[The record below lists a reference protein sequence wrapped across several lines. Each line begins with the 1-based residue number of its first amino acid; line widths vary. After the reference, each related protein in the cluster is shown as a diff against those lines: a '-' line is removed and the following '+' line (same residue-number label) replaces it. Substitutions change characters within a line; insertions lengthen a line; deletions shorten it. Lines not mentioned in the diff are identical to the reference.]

1 MLSQAQRTAILEL
14 SAKGVSK
21 REIAQVLRL
30 SRPTVRKVLRENST
44 NVPEIQRA
52 EKAEPYREQILDLLI
67 SCKGNLVR
75 VHEELV
81 AGGAAL
87 SYPALTAFCRR
98 QGIGQTPAVPAGQ
111 YHFEPGVEMQHD
123 TSPHEVEVGGRKYK
137 AQTAS
142 AVLCYSRML
151 FFQINPTFQRFD
163 CKVFL
168 TDALRYMGGAPER
181 VMIDNTHVVVLR
193 GTGREMIPV
202 PEMEAFGERFGFR
215 FVAHERGDANRSA
228 RVERP
233 FSFIENNFLAGR
245 TFASWADLNQQARQ
259 WCDRVNSTYKKHIRG
274 VPRELFAVERMHLKP
289 LPAWIP
295 EVYRLHQRTVDVE
308 GYVSVNSIRYSV
320 PAAWIGHRV
329 EVRETRDKIEIEM
342 DARHIV
348 THARAVTPLSQR
360 ITLAAHRPPRG
371 EGVKRSDPHPEEKA
385 IVEAAPETALYVAAL
400 KQKSRKVVA
409 LALRQLLRLL
419 REYPR
424 EPFLAAV
431 QEAARYGLYD
441 LDRLERMILRR
452 VARDYF
458 LLLDPDTDSHAEELE
473 QLLKNLKLRRM
484 LGVYDEQLRAAEKAQ
499 ASYSEFVAGLLRAQW
514 HDRQESALEWR
525 IRRANLPERWSLE
538 SFPWSRQPG
547 VNRKQMRAFA
557 ELDFVAQHENLV
569 LVGPTGVGKTGL
581 ASGLLLKALENGH
594 RCQFIRAQDLFDEMY
609 ASLADR
615 STRRLLNRLARLDVL
630 LIDEFGYLNLKP
642 EQSNTFFK
650 LMEERYHRHSTI
662 ITTNLVYD
670 VWHNFLGNK
679 PMGRR
684 TAEPRAAL
692 LPHRDHQWPFAT
704 RSPR

>member
-1 MLSQAQRTAILEL
+1 MLSQSQRTAILEL

-21 REIAQVLRL
+21 HEIAQVLRL
-30 SRPTVRKVLRENST
+30 SRLTVRKVLRSNFT
-44 NVPEIQRA
+44 RVPEIQRA
-52 EKAEPYREQILDLLI
+52 EKAEPYRGQILELLT

-75 VHEELV
+75 VHGELV
-81 AGGAAL
+81 ASGAAL
-87 SYPALTAFCRR
+87 SYPALTGFCRR
-98 QGIGQTPAVPAGQ
+98 QGIGQTPIVPAGQ

-123 TSPHEVEVGGRKYK
+123 TSPHTVEVGGRKYK

-168 TDALRYMGGAPER
+168 TDALRYTGGVVER

-202 PEMEAFGERFGFR
+202 PEMEAFAGRFGFR
-215 FVAHERGDANRSA
+215 FVAHQIGDANRSA

-245 TFASWADLNQQARQ
+245 TFASWEALNQQARQ
-259 WCDRVNSTYKKHIRG
+259 WCDKVNSTYKKHIRA
-274 VPRELFAVERMHLKP
+274 VPRELFAVESLHLKP

-320 PAAWIGHRV
+320 PVAWIGHRV
-329 EVRETRDKIEIEM
+329 EVRETRDKLEIEM

-360 ITLAAHRPPRG
+360 VTLAAHRPPRG

-458 LLLDPDTDSHAEELE
+458 LLLDTEPDSH
-473 QLLKNLKLRRM
+473 
-484 LGVYDEQLRAAEKAQ
+484 D
-499 ASYSEFVAGLLRAQW
+499 
-514 HDRQESALEWR
+514 
-525 IRRANLPERWSLE
+525 
-538 SFPWSRQPG
+538 
-547 VNRKQMRAFA
+547 
-557 ELDFVAQHENLV
+557 
-569 LVGPTGVGKTGL
+569 
-581 ASGLLLKALENGH
+581 
-594 RCQFIRAQDLFDEMY
+594 
-609 ASLADR
+609 
-615 STRRLLNRLARLDVL
+615 
-630 LIDEFGYLNLKP
+630 
-642 EQSNTFFK
+642 
-650 LMEERYHRHSTI
+650 
-662 ITTNLVYD
+662 
-670 VWHNFLGNK
+670 
-679 PMGRR
+679 
-684 TAEPRAAL
+684 
-692 LPHRDHQWPFAT
+692 
-704 RSPR
+704 

>member
-14 SAKGVSK
+14 SAQGVSK
-21 REIAQVLRL
+21 HEIAQVLRL
-30 SRPTVRKVLRENST
+30 SRLTVRKVLRSNST

-52 EKAEPYREQILDLLI
+52 EKAEPYREQILDLLT

-87 SYPALTAFCRR
+87 SYPALTGFCRR
-98 QGIGQTPAVPAGQ
+98 QGIGQTPLVPAGQ

-123 TSPHEVEVGGRKYK
+123 TSPHTVEVGGRKYK

-168 TDALRYMGGAPER
+168 TDALRNTGGVVER

-202 PEMEAFGERFGFR
+202 PEMEAFAERFGFR
-215 FVAHERGDANRSA
+215 FVAHQIGDANRSA

-233 FSFIENNFLAGR
+233 FSFIENNFLVGR
-245 TFASWADLNQQARQ
+245 TFTSWEDLNNQARQ
-259 WCDRVNSTYKKHIRG
+259 WCDKVNSTYKKHIRA

-320 PAAWIGHRV
+320 PVAWIGHRV

-371 EGVKRSDPHPEEKA
+371 EGVKRDPHPEEKA

-458 LLLDPDTDSHAEELE
+458 LLLEPDTDSH
-473 QLLKNLKLRRM
+473 
-484 LGVYDEQLRAAEKAQ
+484 D
-499 ASYSEFVAGLLRAQW
+499 
-514 HDRQESALEWR
+514 
-525 IRRANLPERWSLE
+525 
-538 SFPWSRQPG
+538 
-547 VNRKQMRAFA
+547 
-557 ELDFVAQHENLV
+557 
-569 LVGPTGVGKTGL
+569 
-581 ASGLLLKALENGH
+581 
-594 RCQFIRAQDLFDEMY
+594 
-609 ASLADR
+609 
-615 STRRLLNRLARLDVL
+615 
-630 LIDEFGYLNLKP
+630 
-642 EQSNTFFK
+642 
-650 LMEERYHRHSTI
+650 
-662 ITTNLVYD
+662 
-670 VWHNFLGNK
+670 
-679 PMGRR
+679 
-684 TAEPRAAL
+684 
-692 LPHRDHQWPFAT
+692 
-704 RSPR
+704 

>member
-21 REIAQVLRL
+21 HEIAQVMRL

-52 EKAEPYREQILDLLI
+52 EKAEPYREQILELLT

-81 AGGAAL
+81 AGGAVL
-87 SYPALTAFCRR
+87 SYPALTGFCRR
-98 QGIGQTPAVPAGQ
+98 QGIGQTPVVPAGQ

-123 TSPHEVEVGGRKYK
+123 TSPHTVEVAGRKHK

-168 TDALRYMGGAPER
+168 TDALRHAGGAPER

-193 GTGREMIPV
+193 GTGREMVPV
-202 PEMEAFGERFGFR
+202 PEMEAFAERFGFR
-215 FVAHERGDANRSA
+215 FVAHAIGNANRSA

-245 TFASWADLNQQARQ
+245 TFASWEDLNQQARQ
-259 WCDRVNSTYKKHIRG
+259 WCDKVNSTYKKHIRA

-320 PAAWIGHRV
+320 PVAWIGHRV

-348 THARAVTPLSQR
+348 THVRAVTPVSQR
-360 ITLAAHRPPRG
+360 VTLAAHRPPRG
-371 EGVKRSDPHPEEKA
+371 EGVKRGDPHPEEKA
-385 IVEAAPETALYVAAL
+385 IVEAAPETAHYVAAL

-458 LLLDPDTDSHAEELE
+458 LLLDPETDP
-473 QLLKNLKLRRM
+473 
-484 LGVYDEQLRAAEKAQ
+484 
-499 ASYSEFVAGLLRAQW
+499 
-514 HDRQESALEWR
+514 HD
-525 IRRANLPERWSLE
+525 
-538 SFPWSRQPG
+538 
-547 VNRKQMRAFA
+547 
-557 ELDFVAQHENLV
+557 
-569 LVGPTGVGKTGL
+569 
-581 ASGLLLKALENGH
+581 
-594 RCQFIRAQDLFDEMY
+594 
-609 ASLADR
+609 
-615 STRRLLNRLARLDVL
+615 
-630 LIDEFGYLNLKP
+630 
-642 EQSNTFFK
+642 
-650 LMEERYHRHSTI
+650 
-662 ITTNLVYD
+662 
-670 VWHNFLGNK
+670 
-679 PMGRR
+679 
-684 TAEPRAAL
+684 
-692 LPHRDHQWPFAT
+692 
-704 RSPR
+704 

>member
-14 SAKGVSK
+14 SAQGVSK
-21 REIAQVLRL
+21 HEIAQVLRL
-30 SRPTVRKVLRENST
+30 SRLTVRKVLRSNST

-52 EKAEPYREQILDLLI
+52 EKAEPYREQILDLLT

-87 SYPALTAFCRR
+87 SYPALTGFCRR
-98 QGIGQTPAVPAGQ
+98 QGIGQTPLVPAGQ

-123 TSPHEVEVGGRKYK
+123 TSPHTVEVGGRKYK

-168 TDALRYMGGAPER
+168 TDALRNTGGVVER

-202 PEMEAFGERFGFR
+202 PEMEAFAERFGFR
-215 FVAHERGDANRSA
+215 FVAHQIGDANRSA

-233 FSFIENNFLAGR
+233 FSFIENNFLVGR
-245 TFASWADLNQQARQ
+245 TFTSWEDLNNQARQ
-259 WCDRVNSTYKKHIRG
+259 WCDKVNSTYKKHIRA

-320 PAAWIGHRV
+320 PVAWIGHRV

-360 ITLAAHRPPRG
+360 VTLAAHRPPRG

-431 QEAARYGLYD
+431 REAARYGLYD

-458 LLLDPDTDSHAEELE
+458 LLLEPDTDSH
-473 QLLKNLKLRRM
+473 
-484 LGVYDEQLRAAEKAQ
+484 D
-499 ASYSEFVAGLLRAQW
+499 
-514 HDRQESALEWR
+514 
-525 IRRANLPERWSLE
+525 
-538 SFPWSRQPG
+538 
-547 VNRKQMRAFA
+547 
-557 ELDFVAQHENLV
+557 
-569 LVGPTGVGKTGL
+569 
-581 ASGLLLKALENGH
+581 
-594 RCQFIRAQDLFDEMY
+594 
-609 ASLADR
+609 
-615 STRRLLNRLARLDVL
+615 
-630 LIDEFGYLNLKP
+630 
-642 EQSNTFFK
+642 
-650 LMEERYHRHSTI
+650 
-662 ITTNLVYD
+662 
-670 VWHNFLGNK
+670 
-679 PMGRR
+679 
-684 TAEPRAAL
+684 
-692 LPHRDHQWPFAT
+692 
-704 RSPR
+704 